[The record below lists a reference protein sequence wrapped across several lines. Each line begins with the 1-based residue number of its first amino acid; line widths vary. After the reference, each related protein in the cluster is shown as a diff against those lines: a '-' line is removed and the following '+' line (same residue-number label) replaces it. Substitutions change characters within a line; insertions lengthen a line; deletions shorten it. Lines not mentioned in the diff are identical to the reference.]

1 MSLEEEYQMQMAM
14 ALSASANGDCVG
26 HLDDGDQIRKAKLMS
41 LNRFS
46 PHRDEGRHTAESLSR
61 RYWVRLPTRNDEY
74 NYLSF
79 KLGSTKFGPR
89 IDCVTSS
96 LFTNLSTILFFYSC
110 TFKFVSW
117 FQYLR

>member
-41 LNRFS
+41 LHRFS

-79 KLGSTKFGPR
+79 KLGSLLFSLRTTVSTKCGPR
-89 IDCVTSS
+89 IDCVASS
-96 LFTNLSTILFFYSC
+96 LLFTNLSAILFF
-110 TFKFVSW
+110 
-117 FQYLR
+117 

>member
-41 LNRFS
+41 LDRFS

-79 KLGSTKFGPR
+79 KLGSLLFSLRTTVSTKCGPR
-89 IDCVTSS
+89 IDCVASS
-96 LFTNLSTILFFYSC
+96 LLFTNLSAILFF
-110 TFKFVSW
+110 
-117 FQYLR
+117 